1 LKALLPEDAREAFG
15 HGVRAKR
22 SKAGAVS
29 FDVIENGGEHGHL
42 Q

>member
-1 LKALLPEDAREAFG
+1 MPEDAREAFG

-29 FDVIENGGEHGHL
+29 FEVIEREASDAPVE
-42 Q
+42 